1 MKILYGVQGTGN
13 GHIARAR
20 AMAVAFRQQNI
31 DVDFLF
37 SGRDESKYFSMEAF
51 GNYQTRS
58 GLTFYSEQGQVKYG
72 KTFIK
77 NNIWRFMRE
86 INQIVLTPY
95 DLVLNDFEPVT
106 AWAAKRQ
113 GVPCIGISHQNAFR
127 YDVPKEGGNWIE
139 HSVIQYFAP
148 TEHAIGLHWYHFEQ
162 PILPPIVHTPNAHT
176 PIVNTFVG
184 DERAKAAQDYTLVY
198 LPFEDLESIS
208 ELLMKFVSHN
218 FVCYHP
224 NVIEHS
230 RVENIE
236 FKPLSHA
243 GFQFDLNQCSGV
255 VANGGFELPSEALTL
270 GKKLLLK
277 PLEGQFEQQSNVATL
292 EALGLAQTM
301 SFLDAAILRGW
312 LGEKQAEVVTY
323 PDVASALV
331 EWVLA
336 GNWSNQDDLRKQ
348 LWDKVD
354 FPSYAS
360 LT

>member
-20 AMAVAFRQQNI
+20 AMAVAFRKQNI

-37 SGRDESKYFSMEAF
+37 SGRDESRYFSMEEF
-51 GNYQTRS
+51 GSYQTRD
-58 GLTFYSEQGQVKYG
+58 GLTFLSEQGQVKYG

-77 NNIWRFMRE
+77 NNIWRFLRE
-86 INQIVLTPY
+86 INQIDLTPY
-95 DLVLNDFEPVT
+95 DLVINDFEPVT

-148 TEHAIGLHWYHFEQ
+148 TEHSIGLHWYHFEQ
-162 PILPPIVHTPNAHT
+162 PILPPIVHTLTHHEQTTAPQN
-176 PIVNTFVG
+176 F
-184 DERAKAAQDYTLVY
+184 TLVY
-198 LPFEDLESIS
+198 LPFEDLEAIS
-208 ELLMKFVSHN
+208 ELLMKFISHH
-218 FVCYHP
+218 FICYHP

-243 GFQFDLNQCSGV
+243 GFQFDLSQCSGV

-277 PLEGQFEQQSNVATL
+277 PLDGQFEQQSNVATL

-301 SFLDAAILRGW
+301 SFLDPAILRGW
-312 LGEKQAEVVTY
+312 LNEKQAEVVTY

-336 GNWSNQDDLRKQ
+336 GNWSDQDALSKQ

>member
-20 AMAVAFRQQNI
+20 AMAIAFRKQNI

-37 SGRDESKYFSMEAF
+37 SGRETNKYFSMEDF

-58 GLTFYSEQGQVKYG
+58 GLTFHCEQGQVKYS
-72 KTFIK
+72 KTFRK
-77 NNIWRFMRE
+77 NNLWRFAKE
-86 INQIVLTPY
+86 INQLDLTQY

-106 AWAAKRQ
+106 AWAARKQ
-113 GVPCIGISHQNAFR
+113 KVPCIGISHQNAFR
-127 YDVPKEGGNWIE
+127 FDVPKAGGNWIE
-139 HSVIQYFAP
+139 HSVIQHFAP
-148 TEHAIGLHWYHFEQ
+148 TEHYIGLHWYHFDQ
-162 PILPPIVHTPNAHT
+162 PILPPIVQTCKESVKT
-176 PIVNTFVG
+176 EG
-184 DERAKAAQDYTLVY
+184 QDQQDFTLVY
-198 LPFEDLESIS
+198 LPFEDVEAIS
-208 ELLMKFVSHN
+208 ELLMKFISHN

-224 NVIEHS
+224 DIIEQNKI
-230 RVENIE
+230 ENIE
-236 FKPLSHA
+236 FKPLSFSH
-243 GFQFDLNQCSGV
+243 FQVDLKRCSGV

-277 PLEGQFEQQSNVATL
+277 PLDGQFEQRSNAATL

-301 SFLDAAILRGW
+301 SFLDPAILRSW
-312 LGEKQAEVVTY
+312 LNEEQAEIVTY
-323 PDVASALV
+323 PDVASAIV

-336 GNWSNQDDLRKQ
+336 GNWTDQDILRKQ

-360 LT
+360 IN